1 MKTNKITQFLKNHVF
16 HFAMGIVV
24 IGALAA
30 VLFLPNEGNV
40 KPDANVQNEQVDGG
54 VTDEYEN
61 EVVTVE
67 DNIVDPIELAEEELT
82 EDEYTNLDDATVE
95 EANDTD
101 EVAQVEEENVTVET
115 EQVETT
121 ALQDEEEL
129 NSETFESTAVASLE
143 QPFFADGDTFEL
155 PVSGDMI
162 VHYTDETT
170 KHWFSESLNQT
181 MRTFGVCFAANEG
194 EEVKAVAQGTVLD
207 ILPDSSTLADSNMPY
222 VGSVMVVDLGNGYK
236 VTYGFQNGTPD
247 ASLKGQVVNVG
258 DVLGTVGAPTGAF
271 ISEGSNIYLQ
281 VTHDNEVVSPET
293 FFEVAQIE
301 K

>member
-61 EVVTVE
+61 EVITVE

-95 EANDTD
+95 EANTTE
-101 EVAQVEEENVTVET
+101 EVAEVET
-115 EQVETT
+115 EAEVEEANVTAEAEQVE
-121 ALQDEEEL
+121 A
-129 NSETFESTAVASLE
+129 ETFESTAVASLE

-155 PVSGDMI
+155 PVTGDM
-162 VHYTDETT
+162 VVPYTDETT

-271 ISEGSNIYLQ
+271 ISEGNNVYLQ